1 MNPPSAKLFTFVPG
15 TTPLLINV
23 PHAGTYVP
31 PELRQG
37 MTAVAQTVPDTDW
50 HVHLLY
56 QFALELGAG
65 LMAATHSRYVVDLN
79 RDPGDAVLYAGAD
92 NTELCPTRSF
102 ANDELYL
109 PGQKPDAPQIALRRA
124 LYWAPYH
131 EALAANLARIK
142 ARHGYAILLD
152 GHSIRS
158 QVPRFF
164 EGHLPDLNLGT
175 ADGASCAPALQ
186 AAAMRVLQSASGLSS
201 ICNGRFKG
209 GYITRRYGRPSES
222 VQALQLEMAQS
233 CYMDEAAP
241 YAWEPRQAEAL
252 VAVLRRLLESL
263 LAWPAAGVP
272 DERSS

>member
-1 MNPPSAKLFTFVPG
+1 MNPNAKPAAKLFTLVPG
-15 TTPLLINV
+15 STPLLINV

-31 PELRQG
+31 PELREG

-65 LMAATHSRYVVDLN
+65 LMVATHSRYVVDLN
-79 RDPGDAVLYAGAD
+79 RDPGDAVLYPGAD

-102 ANDELYL
+102 ASEDLYL
-109 PGQKPDAPQIALRRA
+109 AGHKPDAQQIAQRRE

-131 EALAANLARIK
+131 QTLAATLAQIK
-142 ARHGYAILLD
+142 ARHGQAILLD

-164 EGHLPDLNLGT
+164 AGQLPDLNLGT
-175 ADGASCAPALQ
+175 ADGTSCGAALQ
-186 AAAMRVLQSASGLSS
+186 STAMRVLQSADGFSS

-209 GYITRRYGRPSES
+209 GYITRHYGRPGEG

-233 CYMDEAAP
+233 CYMDESAP
-241 YAWEPRQAEAL
+241 YAWEPQRAKAL
-252 VAVLRRLLESL
+252 IALLRRLLESL
-263 LAWPAAGVP
+263 L
-272 DERSS
+272 S

>member
-241 YAWEPRQAEAL
+241 YAWEPRRAEAL